1 MFQRRHNKERLVLIS
16 RLAAE
21 THIGNFVRR
30 PLIVALAIVA
40 MCATRAVHAQGLISV
55 GAGVGSGINDRKKNE
70 TGTGAHAAAYV
81 QLHVPV
87 FPVAL
92 RAGVMYTKTAFP
104 GTALMLDAVYLAPIP
119 VVSPYA
125 MAGYGKYGLGNN
137 VTANGWN
144 AGVGVR
150 VRTPVVAL
158 FVEGKR
164 HQRIGR
170 DMLTI
175 GVSR

>member
-1 MFQRRHNKERLVLIS
+1 MPITRLPRKTYFI
-16 RLAAE
+16 
-21 THIGNFVRR
+21 NFARR
-30 PLIVALAIVA
+30 PLLFVSAIAA
-40 MCATRAVHAQGLISV
+40 MFVTQNVNAQGLISV
-55 GAGVGSGINDRKKNE
+55 GAGVGSGINDRRKGE

-92 RAGVMYTKTAFP
+92 RAGAMYTKTAVP

-125 MAGYGKYGLGNN
+125 MAGYGKYGLGEDI
-137 VTANGWN
+137 TANGWN

-150 VRTPVVAL
+150 VRTPVVAF

-175 GVSR
+175 GISR